1 MSELIVIAFDNETGA
16 EKMRDDLQKLKK
28 EHLIS
33 LKDAAV
39 VIHLQDGKVKVKQ
52 VTHLVGKGALVG
64 GLGGLLLGSLFLAP
78 WLGLI
83 GGAIG
88 GAVAGK
94 ETDIGVDDDFIKE
107 VGETIEPGHSALFLL
122 IEGNTADTLITEIHK
137 FGGTVL
143 QTSLSEKDEAKFMA
157 ALNTNTQSE

>member
-16 EKMRDDLQKLKK
+16 EEMRDDLQKLKK

-39 VIHLQDGKVKVKQ
+39 VVHQQDGKVQVKQ
-52 VTHLVGKGALVG
+52 ATHLVGKGAVAG
-64 GLGGLLLGSLFLAP
+64 GLGGLLLGTLFLAP
-78 WLGLI
+78 WLGLV

-94 ETDIGVDDDFIKE
+94 KTDIGVDDNFIKE

-122 IEGNTADTLITEIHK
+122 AEGDAADTLIAEIHK
-137 FGGTVL
+137 FDGTVL
-143 QTSLSEKDEAKFMA
+143 QTSLSEEDEAKFRD
-157 ALNTNTQSE
+157 ALNADTQSE

>member
-16 EKMRDDLQKLKK
+16 EEMRDDLQKLKK

-39 VIHLQDGKVKVKQ
+39 VIHPQDGKVKVKQ

-78 WLGLI
+78 WLGLV

-94 ETDIGVDDDFIKE
+94 ETDIGVDDNFIKE
-107 VGETIEPGHSALFLL
+107 VGENIEPGHSALFLL
-122 IEGNTADTLITEIHK
+122 VEGDAVDTLITEIHK

-143 QTSLSEKDEAKFMA
+143 QTSLSEEDEAKFQA
-157 ALNTNTQSE
+157 ALNADTPSE

>member
-1 MSELIVIAFDNETGA
+1 MSELIVIAFDTETGA
-16 EKMRDDLQKLKK
+16 EEMRDDLQKLKK

-39 VIHLQDGKVKVKQ
+39 VIHRQDGKVKVKQ
-52 VTHLVGKGALVG
+52 ATHLVGKGAVAG
-64 GLGGLLLGSLFLAP
+64 GLGGLLLGTLFLAP
-78 WLGLI
+78 WLGLV

-94 ETDIGVDDDFIKE
+94 KTDIGVDDNFIKE

-122 IEGNTADTLITEIHK
+122 AEGDAADTLIAKIHK
-137 FGGTVL
+137 FDGTVL
-143 QTSLSEKDEAKFMA
+143 QTSLSDEDEAKFRD
-157 ALNTNTQSE
+157 ALNADTQSE